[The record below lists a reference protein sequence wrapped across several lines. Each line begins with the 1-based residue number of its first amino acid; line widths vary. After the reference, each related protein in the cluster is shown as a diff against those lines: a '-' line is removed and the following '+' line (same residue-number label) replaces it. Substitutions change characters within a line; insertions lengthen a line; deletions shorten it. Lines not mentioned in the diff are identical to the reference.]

1 MWKALFYSMWYSDKI
16 PVQQELAFNIARLT
30 RSLKGDSRAVLFL
43 STFFATLSREWIG
56 IDHLRMDKYLSLTRR
71 MLHEAIR
78 LTAQASFSAETLAAV
93 EGLLA
98 AVLAG
103 RPNGIRYHIV
113 DCFLEEVG
121 AAAPGIRTEQLQRL
135 LAPLY
140 AHCVVTDDRFL
151 YERVAKEVVQGLV
164 QRTSDAQAPASEDA
178 DAEEGAAG
186 AVKASESP
194 LLIDAAARRAALAS
208 AFKQIKLAPI
218 ARDVFSLAAF
228 RCVTEGLLGGG
239 SRQRCFRVGEP
250 PARERFIWPP
260 LSRLRSPLVAPHAS
274 LSFLPAAAPRAAT
287 GSACT
292 PCTRRPPPLRWRWG
306 TRRRRGR
313 RTRAPWAR
321 RRPRCSARSRSR
333 LRGRAAS

>member
-1 MWKALFYSMWYSDKI
+1 MEEAAQLSLAKRLAHSSDKAIRDEAFKTLALWLEGKPLPPTVSDKRVQEKDPPHLFLAPPSCATAGNKSANEEEYLKVWKALFYSMWYSDKI

-56 IDHLRMDKYLSLTRR
+56 IDHLRLDKYLSLTRR

-178 DAEEGAAG
+178 DDDEDGAAG

-218 ARDVFSLAAF
+218 ACDVFALAAF
-228 RCVTEGLLGGG
+228 RCVTERLRGGG
-239 SRQRCFRVGEP
+239 SRLIVV
-250 PARERFIWPP
+250 
-260 LSRLRSPLVAPHAS
+260 S
-274 LSFLPAAAPRAAT
+274 
-287 GSACT
+287 
-292 PCTRRPPPLRWRWG
+292 
-306 TRRRRGR
+306 
-313 RTRAPWAR
+313 
-321 RRPRCSARSRSR
+321 
-333 LRGRAAS
+333 